1 MKNFDLNELNNK
13 KSIINEY
20 DKVELLVEDEKYFKY
35 GVHKGDTG
43 CVMEIWGRDDVE
55 VDFSGIDEK
64 GNFYG
69 DCITVAIKDLK
80 VVE

>member
-1 MKNFDLNELNNK
+1 MKKLDLDELRDKNT
-13 KSIINEY
+13 IINEY
-20 DKVELLVEDEKYFKY
+20 DKVELLVEDEKYSKY

-64 GNFYG
+64 GNFMG
-69 DCITVAIKDLK
+69 LALL
-80 VVE
+80 